1 MPKEYEH
8 AFFDFNKKDII
19 SKIKKLNGTHKGV
32 YLFRVQVFIHPFKKP
47 GTYVRVRDEG
57 YRTTM
62 TYKYQAP
69 KELYPEENEVLIDNF
84 DEGVKIL
91 LGIGCKK
98 KYYYEKI
105 RDIWNV
111 KNTEVVFDTNPGVD
125 DRMEVESKTKSE
137 MTEMIKYFGLKIEDR
152 SERYLDLFGI
162 VIPKSIDLTFKNVK
176 SALLPYVKKNKEKF
190 IELVNDQF
198 DMYKKVI
205 KKKSN

>member
-1 MPKEYEH
+1 
-8 AFFDFNKKDII
+8 
-19 SKIKKLNGTHKGV
+19 
-32 YLFRVQVFIHPFKKP
+32 
-47 GTYVRVRDEG
+47 
-57 YRTTM
+57 M

-69 KELYPEENEVLIDNF
+69 KEIYPEENEVLIDDF

-111 KNTEVVFDTNPGVD
+111 QNTEVVFDSNPGID

-137 MTEMIKYFGLKIEDR
+137 MSEMIKYFGLKIEDR